1 MLDIFKGK
9 VTAKDWIFVG
19 VVVFIAALVA
29 AGGYFLLIGG
39 ERAKVEERRQELAKL
54 DKELGEAKEIE
65 KNIEAL
71 REESTGMTRLVDL
84 FEKRL
89 PEEREIPTLLQRFE
103 KLGSELGLRVQLAS
117 IPSRK
122 ESRMETIPYK
132 VTATGL
138 FHQIVSFIN
147 MLERDERYLKISD
160 LDISSA
166 QEAGVSNATFVLST
180 FRFITRDA
188 GAAQEART
196 AVVK

>member
-19 VVVFIAALVA
+19 VVIAVAVLVA
-29 AGGYFLLIGG
+29 AGGYFVLIGG
-39 ERAKVEERRQELAKL
+39 EKGKVEQRRQQLATL
-54 DKELGEAKEIE
+54 EKELGEAREIE
-65 KNIEAL
+65 KNIDAL
-71 REESTGMTRLVDL
+71 REESSGMTRLVDL

-89 PEEREIPTLLQRFE
+89 PEEREIPTLLRRFE

-117 IPSRK
+117 LPSRK

-138 FHQIVSFIN
+138 FHQIASFIN
-147 MLERDERYLKISD
+147 MLERDERYLKITD
-160 LDISSA
+160 LDISST

-180 FRFITRDA
+180 FRFITRDIGAGLESGA
-188 GAAQEART
+188 GAAR
-196 AVVK
+196 